1 MPSVT
6 VETPPAPAE
15 SGTTVPPQ
23 ADNGTPLPAPAPA
36 PAEKPTV
43 VPVEVTPDVAVLYA
57 NGKKQAVAVDQY
69 FKAGD
74 LWFQLLELG
83 PKTMKISVVG
93 GGFAGGKNAV
103 TIRLDH
109 PVTLV
114 NTATGVEYSLLFTK
128 ATTGIATTS
137 AEEPATATAPTS
149 TPAET
154 ATTATTP
161 VAGEPTTTEPAV
173 PPAPGSTTTTSSG
186 S

>member
-1 MPSVT
+1 
-6 VETPPAPAE
+6 
-15 SGTTVPPQ
+15 
-23 ADNGTPLPAPAPA
+23 
-36 PAEKPTV
+36 
-43 VPVEVTPDVAVLYA
+43 
-57 NGKKQAVAVDQY
+57 
-69 FKAGD
+69 
-74 LWFQLLELG
+74 
-83 PKTMKISVVG
+83 MKISVVG
-93 GGFAGGKNAV
+93 GGFAGGKHAI

-114 NTATGVEYSLLFTK
+114 NTATGVEYSLFFTK

-137 AEEPATATAPTS
+137 AEEPTTPTAPAS

-161 VAGEPTTTEPAV
+161 EAGEPTTTEPAV